1 MGKIGIGLKFWILLG
16 LGVISIP
23 LQSQNA
29 QSKASKFTRYQIQ
42 VVCDQRGLDNEMLH
56 LLDVLPL
63 FELNAAVVA
72 QPIDMSADY
81 PGQQLK
87 YYPIKLPKQFYV
99 QPSQTDT
106 RSGNDAE
113 AKLIPNLTYGF
124 AQHSHMQGD
133 LPHHTLIVVERPQV
147 LRYRK
152 SRVWVDLNHNLD
164 LSDDSAQFFSPSST
178 PFSQPVVPYEESL
191 LRLEDRNQGV
201 SVQLGFFMSSE
212 LRSYQKLYAD
222 AIELIRGDRK
232 FVGVSSSFRQRRM
245 TVLWGSSIVYG
256 GDTLHWAL
264 KDVNLNG
271 RYDEK
276 GVDMV
281 MVSREPGIF
290 NTANAWKIQSG
301 STVLDWLGQGWSVR
315 VTLEPNANSKES
327 SWGLQLTPIESGKV
341 KNSRSLLLGNRIPKF
356 KFCVIEGAYKP
367 GKLKENPVHRRSIR
381 KFKGK
386 YTILMVWNAD
396 DTAYHKD
403 SSFYHGISRSLGEDF
418 QMIMLNHGGSGR
430 YVYGYNKR
438 FDTKMI
444 QGFCSPKVTEVLKLQ
459 TMPQMFILD
468 PKQHLI
474 AMNLSPFELQAFING
489 TLR

>member
-1 MGKIGIGLKFWILLG
+1 
-16 LGVISIP
+16 
-23 LQSQNA
+23 
-29 QSKASKFTRYQIQ
+29 
-42 VVCDQRGLDNEMLH
+42 
-56 LLDVLPL
+56 
-63 FELNAAVVA
+63 
-72 QPIDMSADY
+72 
-81 PGQQLK
+81 
-87 YYPIKLPKQFYV
+87 
-99 QPSQTDT
+99 
-106 RSGNDAE
+106 
-113 AKLIPNLTYGF
+113 
-124 AQHSHMQGD
+124 
-133 LPHHTLIVVERPQV
+133 
-147 LRYRK
+147 
-152 SRVWVDLNHNLD
+152 
-164 LSDDSAQFFSPSST
+164 
-178 PFSQPVVPYEESL
+178 
-191 LRLEDRNQGV
+191 
-201 SVQLGFFMSSE
+201 
-212 LRSYQKLYAD
+212 
-222 AIELIRGDRK
+222 
-232 FVGVSSSFRQRRM
+232 
-245 TVLWGSSIVYG
+245 
-256 GDTLHWAL
+256 
-264 KDVNLNG
+264 
-271 RYDEK
+271 
-276 GVDMV
+276 
-281 MVSREPGIF
+281 
-290 NTANAWKIQSG
+290 
-301 STVLDWLGQGWSVR
+301 LDWLGQGWSVR

-403 SSFYHGISRSLGEDF
+403 SGFYHGISRSLGDDF

-459 TMPQMFILD
+459 TMPQMFLLD